1 MVVLRRC
8 GYKALI
14 YVYRKRKLAADLR
27 DPQTADFL
35 KGLGYDPEYTDGC
48 VRLLKE
54 RIYNSPGFPHEIG
67 LFLGY
72 PLHDVIG
79 FIQNNGKNFS
89 CCGFWKVYYDRHA
102 AQKCFERYKKCRSV
116 YLSMFQKG
124 KSIMQLT
131 VTASR
136 RRDEALNMEKLAV
149 VYWSGTG
156 NTKIMACYV
165 AEGAMQAGAEVSVMQ
180 PGRFFKKNG
189 GMFFKNCFWMSR
201 HGDRATGREGICSH
215 V

>member
-1 MVVLRRC
+1 MRKTLERILIEQCAPTLAGLKTGNVFNYQIRSKENVSGCIACLKETLAPRGVHVVVLRRC

-35 KGLGYDPEYTDGC
+35 KSLGYDPEYPDGC

-89 CCGFWKVYYDRHA
+89 CCGFWKVYCDRHT

-131 VTASR
+131 VIA
-136 RRDEALNMEKLAV
+136 
-149 VYWSGTG
+149 
-156 NTKIMACYV
+156 
-165 AEGAMQAGAEVSVMQ
+165 
-180 PGRFFKKNG
+180 
-189 GMFFKNCFWMSR
+189 
-201 HGDRATGREGICSH
+201 
-215 V
+215 